1 MALDEIIYQ
10 IQGTNFLRRDKMR
23 RIEYAAILGWK
34 AREVPIRAF
43 STKDEAE
50 RHLKELQQE
59 KDSNGWFK
67 NGWFQSYRVHSR
79 VVNGA
84 AKGIWRVVEIRKEK

>member
-1 MALDEIIYQ
+1 M
-10 IQGTNFLRRDKMR
+10 KK
-23 RIEYAAILGWK
+23 IEYAAILGWK
-34 AREVPIRAF
+34 PREVPIQTF
-43 STKDEAE
+43 STYKEAE
-50 RHLKELQQE
+50 RHLKQLQQE
-59 KDSNGWFK
+59 KDS